1 MFQNLFIIYLISINF
16 IALILCYID
25 KLRAR
30 KGKYRISERSL
41 ILISLLLGCFGM
53 IIGMNLF
60 HHKTKKTKFKLI
72 YLLSFL
78 YFCVLLIVLTR

>member
-1 MFQNLFIIYLISINF
+1 MFQNLFIVYLISINF
-16 IALILCYID
+16 IALFLCYID
-25 KLRAR
+25 KVKAC
-30 KGKYRISERSL
+30 KGKYRISEKSL
-41 ILISLLLGCFGM
+41 ILISLLFGCFGM

-78 YFCVLLIVLTR
+78 YFWVLLIVLTR